1 MKIKELTLKLNE
13 AAPAQFVPTHFGGP
27 GGFNLIM
34 HAADGNLYFQK
45 PIEGGT
51 GKETVR
57 WNGNPT
63 GEGFFG
69 KWNPATI
76 KGTIQNGNKI
86 PYPQGQNFT
95 NAPAN
100 QVGRAPAQAQAARPI
115 TGNSYDQGLLRR
127 GSKGEGIKELQRRLG
142 MPEDEI
148 DGMFGPNTEAFVRQF
163 QRKNNIKIDGI
174 VGPETRAALEP
185 NNNQGMAAPS
195 TQSSEPEAWLSDG
208 GASLEPG
215 MPITDAMKPYLPNNQ
230 VGNLSPNLIDMI
242 RRQLGTDTT
251 TSTDD
256 GQAGTANTGTADDG
270 QAGTA
275 NTGPADDDQAGT
287 ANTGPADDDQ
297 ADDATQD
304 DADDDQADDATQ
316 DDADSID
323 IDAAPDVQD
332 NPNGVVDA
340 ETIKSRLSPDAQE
353 KFDDQMQEFDGDLLG
368 MLIDAKR
375 QADDTM
381 QQYRWKL
388 FYAEVFGIV
397 AGSGFPRRNITDVPS
412 KGIID
417 ISTIPD
423 RRPGSTVPRRGF
435 VAAAPGADD
444 YDAALGQIRYK
455 TIDDMEESRI
465 LDLAGVKMKKQV
477 NEANITISGADANEV
492 SQILRM
498 MQLAG
503 ADGAKEV
510 GIDDMN
516 PKPMPMPMPSS
527 GGCGSEPSMADT
539 IKMISKED
547 EIDEEGYD
555 DGGFGSAS
563 TEPDEVY
570 MNHTSAG
577 YPEGDDLHKSKKS
590 YKPANGGDNAMNVE
604 SELKAKLWD
613 ALNEIKDR
621 DAYNA
626 SQQSSAKVTLPK
638 APWEKDHDADDD
650 EKPDYADLDG
660 DGNEK
665 EAMKDAA
672 KDKKAKAAAKK

>member
-256 GQAGTANTGTADDG
+256 GQAGTANTG
-270 QAGTA
+270 
-275 NTGPADDDQAGT
+275 P
-287 ANTGPADDDQ
+287 
-297 ADDATQD
+297 
-304 DADDDQADDATQ
+304 ADDDQADDATQ